1 LSSLSGLDGLTFRL
15 SAFEWVAV
23 LRLDGGSDSAAQGD
37 GVNGSALAETLEHS
51 HLRGE
56 HVSFVNRGDG
66 ALGFV
71 VDAFCGIGDE
81 DAGGVNHRL

>member
-1 LSSLSGLDGLTFRL
+1 LDRLAFRL
-15 SAFEWVAV
+15 PAFEWVAV
-23 LRLDGGSDSAAQGD
+23 LRLDGGCDSAAQGD
-37 GVNGSALAETLEHS
+37 GVDGSALAEALEDS

-66 ALGFV
+66 ALGFMV
-71 VDAFCGIGDE
+71 EAFGGIGDE